1 MILSK
6 GQNKDAIS
14 EWEQI
19 ANNMTYYTS
28 VDLESV
34 LAFLGRP
41 DFRLRRFLLN
51 LQAALR
57 SNDLEKADEVIVS
70 REIELKT
77 RARAKLCHVEDYNPD
92 NWVGGRYLD
101 YRFGDAKQIVADI
114 YEGEGVA
121 HVSD

>member
-1 MILSK
+1 M
-6 GQNKDAIS
+6 G
-14 EWEQI
+14 W
-19 ANNMTYYTS
+19 YTS
-28 VDLESV
+28 VDLEAV

-57 SNDLEKADEVIVS
+57 AKDFAKADEILVS
-70 REIELKT
+70 REVELKT
-77 RARAKLCHVEDYNPD
+77 RTRAKLCHAEDYNPD

-101 YRFGDAKQIVADI
+101 YRFGDAKQIIADI
-114 YEGEGVA
+114 YDGEGGA